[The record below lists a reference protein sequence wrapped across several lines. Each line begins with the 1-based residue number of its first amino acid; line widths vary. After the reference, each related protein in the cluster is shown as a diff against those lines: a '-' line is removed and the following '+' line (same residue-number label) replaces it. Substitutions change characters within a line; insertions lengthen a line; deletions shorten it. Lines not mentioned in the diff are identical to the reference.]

1 MQSNTQLNMLPNIQ
15 NDPGTAINKTEN
27 QYGALERQVLLRE
40 SDQMQQK
47 WREIQNKL
55 KKIEQK
61 ARETKQN
68 QDDDSAATTDKSS
81 LRKGN

>member
-15 NDPGTAINKTEN
+15 NDRETVIKKPEK
-27 QYGALERQVLLRE
+27 QYGALERQEALRE
-40 SDQMQQK
+40 FEQMQQK
-47 WREIQNKL
+47 WREIQNRL
-55 KKIEQK
+55 QRMQQK

-68 QDDDSAATTDKSS
+68 QDDNSAATTDKSS

>member
-15 NDPGTAINKTEN
+15 NDPGIAIKKPEN
-27 QYGALERQVLLRE
+27 QYEASKNPVTLRE
-40 SDQMQQK
+40 LEQLQRK
-47 WREIQNKL
+47 WREVQNKL